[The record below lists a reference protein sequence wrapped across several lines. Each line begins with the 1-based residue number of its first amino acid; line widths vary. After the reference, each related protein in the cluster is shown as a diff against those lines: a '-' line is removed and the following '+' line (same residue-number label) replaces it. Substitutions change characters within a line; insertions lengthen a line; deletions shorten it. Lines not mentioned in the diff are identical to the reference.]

1 MATSGS
7 IDYRPT
13 ARQIIDFALHKTNLL
28 ARGET
33 ADADLV
39 DSTLRELEYML
50 KEWQVYAGLWH
61 NDEVYFTPS
70 ANVTAYNLTPYP
82 YRVVD
87 CRYRDECAVDTP
99 MHELT
104 TQEYQDLPIKTST
117 GRPNCFWFRPQ
128 RDNAYLYIWP
138 VLSAV
143 TTQTVRVTIQRRLDD
158 VDDLDNH
165 IDILQD
171 HFSCVGYNLA
181 ARICDDFGRTGP
193 HIDRII
199 LRAEDLKQKM
209 MDADRAEIIRMHP
222 DYYYHG

>member
-13 ARQIIDFALHKTNLL
+13 ARQIIDFALRKTNLL
-28 ARGET
+28 ALGEPS
-33 ADADLV
+33 DADLV
-39 DSTLRELEYML
+39 NDALRELEFLL
-50 KEWQVYAGLWH
+50 KEWQTYPGLWH
-61 NDEVYFTPS
+61 NDEVYFTPQ
-70 ANVTAYNLTPYP
+70 ANVYAYSLTPYP

-87 CRYRDECAVDTP
+87 CRFRDDCAVDTP
-99 MHELT
+99 MGELT

-117 GRPNCFWFRPQ
+117 GRPNVFWFRPQ

-138 VLSAV
+138 CLSAV
-143 TTQTVRVTIQRRLDD
+143 TTETIRVTIQRRLDD

-171 HFSCVGYNLA
+171 HLSTVGYNLA
-181 ARICDDFGRTGP
+181 AILADTHGRTGR
-193 HIDRII
+193 HVDRII

-209 MDADRAEIIRMHP
+209 IDADRAEIIRMHP